1 MIFDRVALLGY
12 DDNFEYTESEGIN
25 LDTKQALDNFLAS
38 IERRAFRIAQIS
50 TGNKEDALDIVQ
62 EAMFKLADKYANK
75 SALEWGPLFNRIL
88 HSKIN
93 DFHRRNY
100 VRKRY
105 RSWMGYSE
113 DENEADPIQVAEDE
127 KARTPEQ
134 LLSSERRIDKLEFAL
149 QALPARQK
157 QAFLLRVWEGL
168 DVRDTAKAMSC
179 SEGSVKTHFSRAI
192 HSLRESLG
200 EHWL

>member
-1 MIFDRVALLGY
+1 LDR
-12 DDNFEYTESEGIN
+12 
-25 LDTKQALDNFLAS
+25 FLAS
-38 IERRAFRIAQIS
+38 VERRAVRIAQIS
-50 TGNKEDALDIVQ
+50 TGNKDDALDIVQ
-62 EAMFKLADKYANK
+62 DTMFKLAEKYADK
-75 SALEWGPLFNRIL
+75 PEPEWGPLFNRIL

-105 RSWMGYSE
+105 RGWLGLGE
-113 DENEADPIQVAEDE
+113 DENEVDAIQTAKDE
-127 KARTPEQ
+127 GARSPEQ
-134 LLSSERRIDKLEFAL
+134 LLSSERRVDKLEVAL
-149 QALPARQK
+149 QALSSRQK

-168 DVRDTAKAMSC
+168 DVKDTAKAMSC
-179 SEGSVKTHFSRAI
+179 SEGSVKTHLSRAI